1 MLDDAAVEEDIPQP
15 REDVDNW
22 FRREIDERR
31 IRLAENPDWLRN
43 EAVRNERAGIGRV
56 ERVYLGVGPNG
67 VGRVGIWDTVM
78 QRYNIR
84 DEE

>member
-43 EAVRNERAGIGRV
+43 EAARNERAGIGRV
-56 ERVYLGVGPNG
+56 ERVYLGAGPNG
-67 VGRVGIWDTVM
+67 VGRVGIWDPVM
-78 QRYNIR
+78 QRYIIR